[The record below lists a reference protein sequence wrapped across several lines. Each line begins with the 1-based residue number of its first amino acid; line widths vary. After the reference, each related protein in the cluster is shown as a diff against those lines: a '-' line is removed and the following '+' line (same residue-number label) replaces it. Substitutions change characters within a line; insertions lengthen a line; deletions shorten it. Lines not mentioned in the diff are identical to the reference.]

1 MTEPHGAPTPPVVP
15 TPSGVPTPTGAPT
28 PSAPTA
34 MPYVEAGDL
43 AAVRGFVRS
52 HALALGLPAARVDLL
67 ALAVNELATNTLQ
80 HTSGGGQVRV
90 WAEAGQLVCDVA
102 DAGTVPP
109 FGTMPPP
116 ESVRGRGLAIVARV
130 ADEVATVPVA
140 GGTAVRIRMNLV
152 G

>member
-1 MTEPHGAPTPPVVP
+1 MTEQPEVPMSRAPT
-15 TPSGVPTPTGAPT
+15 T
-28 PSAPTA
+28 
-34 MPYVEAGDL
+34 MPYAVADDL
-43 AAVRGFVRS
+43 VAVRGFVRAR
-52 HALALGLPAARVDLL
+52 ALALGLPQARVDLL

-80 HTSGGGQVRV
+80 HASGGGQVRV

-102 DAGTVPP
+102 DAGTVPA

-116 ESVRGRGLAIVARV
+116 ESVRGRGLAIVARI

-140 GGTAVRIRMNLV
+140 GGTVVRIRMNLL

>member
-1 MTEPHGAPTPPVVP
+1 MTEPPGARTPAAR
-15 TPSGVPTPTGAPT
+15 TT
-28 PSAPTA
+28 
-34 MPYVEAGDL
+34 MPYAVADDL
-43 AAVRGFVRS
+43 VAVRGFVRS
-52 HALALGLPAARVDLL
+52 RALALGLPDTRVDLL

-80 HTSGGGQVRV
+80 HSSGGGQVRV

-116 ESVRGRGLAIVARV
+116 ESVRGRGLAIVARI
-130 ADEVATVPVA
+130 ADEVAAVPVA
-140 GGTAVRIRMNLV
+140 GGTVVRIRMNLF